1 MKILESSKY
10 DRQERITWWDQ
21 AALSKSKVLVVG
33 AGALGN
39 EIVKNLSLVGVGEIT
54 IVDMDLI
61 EHTNLARCVFFR
73 QGDEGKYKAEVL
85 AQAAR
90 KLNPDTT
97 TNYYSVPVQKLGN
110 AFLQNFD
117 LVIAGLDNRQAR
129 IWLGA
134 SLRRL
139 GKVWVD
145 GAIEGLMGKVQTFTP
160 SGPCY
165 ACSMTDEEWKILS
178 HRRSCSLLGI
188 DEMIGGHTPTNATT
202 SSIIAGIETQEAI
215 KYLVGKAELG
225 AIENKIFRIIGEQMA
240 TFLSVVDLDE
250 NCPFHDEL
258 VQATKTF
265 NLPEN
270 LLELWSVLELQSTDY
285 ISFYDDVVL
294 IESCITCQNPPE
306 LGYAD
311 LMAKVGTCKSCGE
324 TRQDRS
330 FNRITKDDSASK
342 VLLKKEYFPYSSLI
356 KIESKNSY
364 TLILDGELN
373 G

>member
-1 MKILESSKY
+1 
-10 DRQERITWWDQ
+10 
-21 AALSKSKVLVVG
+21 VG
-33 AGALGN
+33 H
-39 EIVKNLSLVGVGEIT
+39 IT

-85 AQAAR
+85 ANSA
-90 KLNPDTT
+90 KNLNSDISTSFF
-97 TNYYSVPVQKLGN
+97 SVPVQKLGN

-117 LVIAGLDNRQAR
+117 LVIAGLDNREAR

-139 GKVWVD
+139 GKVWID

-160 SGPCY
+160 TGPCY
-165 ACSMTDEEWKILS
+165 ACSMTDEEWKILA

-215 KYLVGKAELG
+215 KYLVGKSELG

-250 NCPFHDEL
+250 NCPYHDDMVL
-258 VQATKTF
+258 PTKVYK
-265 NLPEN
+265 LPRT
-270 LLELWSVLELQSTDY
+270 LLEVWTELKLDSQEY
-285 ISFYDDVVL
+285 ISFYDDVVF
-294 IESCITCQNPPE
+294 IDPCTNCHTPPE

-330 FNRITKDDSASK
+330 FNRVRKDDLASQ
-342 VLLKKEYFPYSSLI
+342 VFLKKEYFPYSSLI
-356 KIESKNSY
+356 KIESENPY
-364 TLILDGELN
+364 TVTLKVDINE
-373 G
+373 